1 MIEGEYV
8 KKYIQIDKSEN
19 KTQTQTHLS
28 WSPPLQANSHSASVG
43 SLRLAQ
49 WQYACAS
56 AHDTC
61 RTGWFILDTNT
72 DIIFNMTYTQAYD
85 LKTYHWFIQYSG
97 RCIAIIHCLLMWY
110 CLHIF
115 SLPVLYGWIW
125 SFWMSPVCTFH
136 WWPPRSSSHLLTI
149 NKQANCS
156 TASTVYSWL

>member
-8 KKYIQIDKSEN
+8 KKYIQIDKKWEQN
-19 KTQTQTHLS
+19 TDTTHLS

-72 DIIFNMTYTQAYD
+72 EIIFNMTSTHLYD
-85 LKTYHWFIQYSG
+85 LKTDKH
-97 RCIAIIHCLLMWY
+97 II
-110 CLHIF
+110 
-115 SLPVLYGWIW
+115 G
-125 SFWMSPVCTFH
+125 
-136 WWPPRSSSHLLTI
+136 
-149 NKQANCS
+149 
-156 TASTVYSWL
+156 VYSIVAVVLQSFTACSCDIAYIYFLYLCSMVESGPSGCLQSAPFTGDHQGAAATYWP